1 MATIMRGNVRMAVR
15 SLKRNKMRSFLTML
29 GVIIGVMSVTL
40 AVGIGEGIKHQIS
53 TQTNYLGKD
62 LITIRPGR
70 GLTSQTAGS
79 FGLSGSV
86 VNLGLQASG
95 TLTPLDIDAVRNTP
109 NVAAAAPLSVV
120 SGGIGSNERTGT
132 YDGLVIGTTAQFTQL
147 LPQSLA
153 YGTFFGDDAASANKA
168 IIGSKVAQALFDE
181 RVPLGQTVTI
191 LGHQF
196 IVSGIFDDFQT
207 TPFSTDA
214 NFNTAVFIPYDAAE
228 MISNNSSPIYEILA
242 RPTSTAQTNVVARSI
257 RTSLLAA
264 HGGNN
269 DFSVL
274 QQSQTLATTNQI
286 LHLVTLF
293 IIGVAAV
300 AFFVGGMGIMNIM
313 LVSITERMHEIGIR
327 KALGATTRQIMI
339 QFITEAAVVS
349 AVGGAIG
356 LAVSFAVEGLLW
368 VFSGVHPMISW
379 QIAVAAYA
387 VAIAIGVLFGSLP
400 ALKAAHKEPIAAL
413 RNE

>member
-1 MATIMRGNVRMAVR
+1 MRGNVRMAVR

-53 TQTNYLGKD
+53 AQTDYLGKD
-62 LITIRPGR
+62 LITVRPGR
-70 GLTSQTAGS
+70 GITTQTAGS
-79 FGLSGSV
+79 FGISGSII
-86 VNLGLQASG
+86 NLGLQASG
-95 TLTPLDIDAVRNTP
+95 SLTPPDIDVVHATP
-109 NVAAAAPLSVV
+109 SVAAAAPLSVV
-120 SGGIGSNERTGT
+120 SSGVKSNERPGS
-132 YDGLVIGTTAQFTQL
+132 YASLVIGTTEQFAQLMHQG
-147 LPQSLA
+147 LA
-153 YGTFFGDDAASANKA
+153 YGTFFGDDATSANKA

-181 RVPLGQTVTI
+181 QVPLGQTITI

-196 IVSGIFDDFQT
+196 IVSGIFNDFQT
-207 TPFSTDA
+207 TPFAADA
-214 NFNTAVFIPYDAAE
+214 NFNTAVFIPYAAAE

-242 RPTSTAQTNVVARSI
+242 RPTTPAQTYAVARSI
-257 RTSLLAA
+257 HDHLLAA
-264 HGGNN
+264 HGGNE

-274 QQSQTLATTNQI
+274 QQSQTLTTSNQI
-286 LHLVTLF
+286 LRLVTLF
-293 IIGVAAV
+293 IFGVAV
-300 AFFVGGMGIMNIM
+300 LAFFAGGMGIMNIM

-327 KALGATTRQIMI
+327 KALGATTRQIMV
-339 QFITEAAVVS
+339 QFVTEAAVVS

-356 LAVSFAVEGLLW
+356 LAVSFAIEGLLW
-368 VFSGVHPMISW
+368 VFSGVHPIISW

-387 VAIAIGVLFGSLP
+387 VSIAIGVLFGSLP